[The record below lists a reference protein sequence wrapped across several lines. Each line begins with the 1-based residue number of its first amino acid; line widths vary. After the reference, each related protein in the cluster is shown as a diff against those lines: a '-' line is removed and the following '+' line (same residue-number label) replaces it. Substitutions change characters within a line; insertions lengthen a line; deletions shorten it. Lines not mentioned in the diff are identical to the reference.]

1 MGSKV
6 DDPAA
11 PRVYIDPMT
20 KTVTAAVLLIGDELL
35 SGRTQ
40 DTNLKTIATFIAP
53 LGVQVKEARVVSDE
67 PERIADAVNALRS
80 AYDYVFTTGGIGPT
94 HDDKT
99 ADAVALAFGVPI
111 GVRDDAKAILVAHYG
126 AEDKLN
132 EARLRMARI
141 PEGASLIANPVS
153 KAPGF
158 QLGNVFVMA
167 GVPSI
172 MRGMLE
178 DIGPRLQGGAVMLS
192 VTLRC
197 KGLREGDLAAG
208 FAAIE
213 ERLPG
218 VSLGSYPWFAPGG
231 DYGVQ
236 LVARSQDQDT
246 LAEAVLAMESLA
258 LGLGATPER
267 LDAPA

>member
-1 MGSKV
+1 
-6 DDPAA
+6 
-11 PRVYIDPMT
+11 MT

-40 DTNLKTIATFIAP
+40 DSNLKTIATFIAP
-53 LGVQVKEARVVSDE
+53 LGVQVKEARVVSDD
-67 PERIADAVNALRS
+67 PERIAEAVNALRG

-111 GVRDDAKAILVAHYG
+111 DVRADAKAILVAHYG
-126 AEDKLN
+126 GEDKLN

-141 PEGASLIANPVS
+141 PDGASLIANPVS

-178 DIGPRLQGGAVMLS
+178 DVGPRLQGGDIMQS
-192 VTLRC
+192 ITLRC

-231 DYGVQ
+231 DFGVH
-236 LVARSQDQDT
+236 LVGRSQDPAL
-246 LAEAVLAMESLA
+246 LAEAARAMAALAQE
-258 LGLGATPER
+258 LGATPER
-267 LDAPA
+267 LDP